1 MPAAPSPEPARVPS
15 LPWAGDGPRLPLPP
29 MEPSRAEM
37 PLRPDPATPD
47 APIPAM
53 PEPGRKGATPRPA
66 PAPPALAGA
75 TAPPADMPD
84 PALLPLARSEGG
96 ITLPAPELAPRALP
110 TPLPDLVPR
119 HILPGIGSPGVV
131 TVTLAPAE
139 LGTLQ
144 FEVTQRGDGLHLHLS
159 VSEPATLDLLRR
171 QGDQMLAELRQAGFG
186 NASLSFAGNDGQP
199 GPESRGGESRGGDPR
214 GEGQRTAPPTAA
226 AEPPETRGPAPPRAM
241 APGTLDLRL

>member
-1 MPAAPSPEPARVPS
+1 
-15 LPWAGDGPRLPLPP
+15 
-29 MEPSRAEM
+29 MEPSHAEM
-37 PLRPDPATPD
+37 PLRPDPANPD
-47 APIPAM
+47 APTPAM
-53 PEPGRKGATPRPA
+53 PEPGRKGAPPRPA
-66 PAPPALAGA
+66 PAPPALASA

-96 ITLPAPELAPRALP
+96 ITLPAPEPAPRGLP
-110 TPLPDLVPR
+110 TSLPDLVPR

-144 FEVTQRGDGLHLHLS
+144 FEVTQRGDSLHLHLS
-159 VSEPATLDLLRR
+159 VAEPATLDLLRR
-171 QGDQMLAELRQAGFG
+171 QGDQMLAELRQAGFA

-199 GPESRGGESRGGDPR
+199 GPDARGGESRGGDPR